1 MMCAVLKCPS
11 NKEHLVTKKHYFP
24 PFYSNDRLI
33 EKKIKHEK
41 KKRKARF
48 QTKTQ
53 RHLPYKN
60 VQKKTVLGASV
71 LSSKPVE
78 KKHADSEAS
87 SLTIPLLL
95 LSSQNKQ
102 KKISLNL
109 SIADLKIYVSDRAL
123 NKCTQWNDYFLF
135 ATGLILIYL

>member
-1 MMCAVLKCPS
+1 MG
-11 NKEHLVTKKHYFP
+11 
-24 PFYSNDRLI
+24 
-33 EKKIKHEK
+33 K
-41 KKRKARF
+41 KKLNMKRRKERQDF
-48 QTKTQ
+48 KRKLNDIYHTKTC
-53 RHLPYKN
+53 
-60 VQKKTVLGASV
+60 KKTVLGASV

-78 KKHADSEAS
+78 KKSTILILKAS

-123 NKCTQWNDYFLF
+123 NKCTQWND
-135 ATGLILIYL
+135 

>member
-1 MMCAVLKCPS
+1 MKRR
-11 NKEHLVTKKHYFP
+11 KERQDF
-24 PFYSNDRLI
+24 
-33 EKKIKHEK
+33 
-41 KKRKARF
+41 KRKLNDIYH
-48 QTKTQ
+48 TKTC
-53 RHLPYKN
+53 
-60 VQKKTVLGASV
+60 KKTVLGASV

-102 KKISLNL
+102 KTISLNL

>member
-1 MMCAVLKCPS
+1 MKRR
-11 NKEHLVTKKHYFP
+11 KEWQDF
-24 PFYSNDRLI
+24 
-33 EKKIKHEK
+33 
-41 KKRKARF
+41 KRKLNDIYH
-48 QTKTQ
+48 TKTC
-53 RHLPYKN
+53 
-60 VQKKTVLGASV
+60 KKTVLGASV

-78 KKHADSEAS
+78 KKSTLILKAS

-123 NKCTQWNDYFLF
+123 NKCTQWND
-135 ATGLILIYL
+135 

>member
-1 MMCAVLKCPS
+1 M
-11 NKEHLVTKKHYFP
+11 
-24 PFYSNDRLI
+24 
-33 EKKIKHEK
+33 
-41 KKRKARF
+41 KRKARF

-60 VQKKTVLGASV
+60 VQKTVLGASV